1 MNDYTKGPWGIM
13 KGDHGLMIFS
23 GECGRVVAMLARQV
37 TTAEREAN
45 ARLIAAAP
53 ELLEALELLMKY
65 SARPSCES
73 LHHDKKYRHTA
84 LEPCPVEANLY
95 QARIMAED
103 AIAKAKG
110 ETK

>member
-13 KGDHGLMIFS
+13 KGDHGPMIFS
-23 GECGRVVAMLARQV
+23 GECGRGVAMLARQV

-53 ELLEALELLMKY
+53 ELLEALEELLAETWINGAFADK
-65 SARPSCES
+65 AR
-73 LHHDKKYRHTA
+73 A
-84 LEPCPVEANLY
+84 
-95 QARIMAED
+95 